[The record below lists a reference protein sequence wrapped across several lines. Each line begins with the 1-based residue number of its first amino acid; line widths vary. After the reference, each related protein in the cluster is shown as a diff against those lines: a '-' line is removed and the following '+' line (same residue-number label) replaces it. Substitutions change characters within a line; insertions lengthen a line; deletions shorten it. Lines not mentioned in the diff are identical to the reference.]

1 MSDGIA
7 RSLNTCLS
15 QTDPDHPGGFEM
27 TEVDL
32 IKKPWERLLEL
43 VEAGDSTQLL
53 DFLNSI
59 NPMDTALAISRLRM
73 EEQGRLF
80 SMLNPVDAAEVIED
94 ISDTQAADLI
104 EELSPE
110 QAAAILGELDSDHV
124 ADLLGE
130 LDDEDAQAIIDEMDP
145 EEAEEARQFLEYP
158 ADTAGGLMISEYL
171 DYLADQKIHD
181 VHVDLQANRQEYVD
195 YHVQYLYVTD
205 QEGRLCGVLRMH
217 DLLFLNHASL
227 LQQVMI
233 STPLKVTVDATLEDL
248 RNFFEEHDLFG
259 VPVVDADNRLVG
271 VVLPEAV
278 EEARRKHSVHQFLGF
293 SGIIGGEEFRSMPLL
308 HRSGRRLSWLSL
320 NIVLNII
327 AASIIALYQETLAA
341 AIALAVFLPIVSDM
355 SGCSGNQ
362 AVAVSM
368 RELTLGAA
376 RTEDV
381 MRVWRKE
388 AIVGMIN
395 GIALGALLGIAA
407 WAWKGNPVL
416 GLVVGGAL
424 AVNTVVAVS
433 IGGTVPLILR
443 RLKLDPAVAS
453 GPLLTTVTDMC
464 GFFLLLSMA
473 SLVLP
478 MLS

>member
-1 MSDGIA
+1 
-7 RSLNTCLS
+7 
-15 QTDPDHPGGFEM
+15 M

-73 EEQGRLF
+73 EEQGRLL

-171 DYLADQKIHD
+171 DYLVDQKIHD

-293 SGIIGGEEFRSMPLL
+293 SGIVGGEEFRSMPLL
-308 HRSGRRLSWLSL
+308 QRSGRRLSWLSL

-327 AASIIALYQETLAA
+327 AASVIALYQDTLAA
-341 AIALAVFLPIVSDM
+341 VIALAVFLPMVSDM

-368 RELTLGAA
+368 RELSLGLVRPNELARVLAKEAGIGLLNGLVLGLMLGAA
-376 RTEDV
+376 
-381 MRVWRKE
+381 
-388 AIVGMIN
+388 
-395 GIALGALLGIAA
+395 A
-407 WAWKGNPVL
+407 WFWKGNPFL

-424 AVNTVVAVS
+424 ALNTFVAVS
-433 IGGTVPLILR
+433 FGGLIPLALKR
-443 RLKLDPAVAS
+443 MKLDPALVS
-453 GPLLTTVTDMC
+453 SPLLTTVTDMC
-464 GFFLLLSMA
+464 GFFFVLSFA
-473 SLVLP
+473 SV
-478 MLS
+478 MLERL

>member
-1 MSDGIA
+1 
-7 RSLNTCLS
+7 
-15 QTDPDHPGGFEM
+15 M

-104 EELSPE
+104 EELSAE

-171 DYLADQKIHD
+171 DYLVDQKIHD

-217 DLLFLNHASL
+217 DLLFLNHASV

-293 SGIIGGEEFRSMPLL
+293 SGIVGGEEFRSMPLL
-308 HRSGRRLSWLSL
+308 QRSGRRLSWLSL

-327 AASIIALYQETLAA
+327 AASVIALYQDTLAA
-341 AIALAVFLPIVSDM
+341 VIALAVFLPMVSDM

-368 RELTLGAA
+368 RELSLGLVRPNELARVLAKEAGIGLLNGLVLGLMLGAA
-376 RTEDV
+376 
-381 MRVWRKE
+381 
-388 AIVGMIN
+388 
-395 GIALGALLGIAA
+395 A
-407 WAWKGNPVL
+407 WFWKGNPFL

-424 AVNTVVAVS
+424 ALNTFVAVS
-433 IGGTVPLILR
+433 FGGLIPLALKR
-443 RLKLDPAVAS
+443 MKLDPALVS
-453 GPLLTTVTDMC
+453 SPLLTTVTDMC
-464 GFFLLLSMA
+464 GFFFVLSFA
-473 SLVLP
+473 SV
-478 MLS
+478 MLERL